1 MHLTN
6 YSINKM
12 SEEYVRPKAQEIFQ
26 KNDATKRTLVS
37 LRKTM
42 ESKGID
48 YHQVWNSIRD
58 TCSKTM

>member
-1 MHLTN
+1 
-6 YSINKM
+6 M